1 MKKTLIKIGLPFI
14 VLAVIFAVIIST
26 QKPIE
31 ELSSDLRI
39 NSFNFNNYVET
50 YISDSI
56 KGKPL
61 IVAQSGYDHLY
72 DIIKTE
78 SSIEVT
84 DSIGNHPLITSQ
96 EAEELFT
103 KSFKAY
109 FFIFGSEVNRFFSN
123 SEWKDSELNKIK
135 TESQRLL
142 TMQGTAFAKDSL
154 NNYTK
159 YVNGYYSAKRL
170 MRIAKNC
177 SSKSSYEDYCKRA
190 RSYKC
195 YPYNNNAS
203 FANIVSSVSNDAISG
218 WQQAINDAVNNLIN
232 KPNYDFGTYS
242 NFYTELQSVFSKI
255 ADYNKTVNS
264 SWGSDLRTKL
274 NNKDNVVKQ
283 FYQNN

>member
-72 DIIKTE
+72 DIINTE
-78 SSIEVT
+78 SSIELT
-84 DSIGNHPLITSQ
+84 DSMGNHPLITSQ

-109 FFIFGSEVNRFFSN
+109 FYIFGSEVNRFFSN

-135 TESQRLL
+135 TECQRLL
-142 TMQGTAFAKDSL
+142 AKQGTTFAKDSL

-159 YVNGYYSAKRL
+159 YVNGYYSARRL
-170 MRIAKNC
+170 IRNAKNC
-177 SSKSSYEDYCKRA
+177 SDKSTYEDYCKRA

-195 YPYNNNAS
+195 YPYNNNS
-203 FANIVSSVSNDAISG
+203 SLVNIVSTVSNEAISG

-255 ADYNKTVNS
+255 TDYNNTFNS
-264 SWGSDLRTKL
+264 SWGSDLRAKL
-274 NNKDNVVKQ
+274 NNKDTVVKQ